1 MTPMPCDTQGR
12 WRATLAPR
20 QRRYAPK
27 APQPPGS
34 ERVADARER
43 QGTMPVTWASH
54 MGLAR
59 RIEGEAA

>member
-34 ERVADARER
+34 ER
-43 QGTMPVTWASH
+43 QGTTLVTRASH
-54 MGLAR
+54 MGLAS
-59 RIEGEAA
+59 A